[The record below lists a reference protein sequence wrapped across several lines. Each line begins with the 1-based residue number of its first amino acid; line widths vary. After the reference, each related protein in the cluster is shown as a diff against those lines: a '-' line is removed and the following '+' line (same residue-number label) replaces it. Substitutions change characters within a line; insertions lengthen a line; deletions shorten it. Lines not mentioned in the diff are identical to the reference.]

1 MDLPIKNR
9 VSAGRMLAQALDAY
23 RSRNN
28 LLILALPRGGVPVA
42 NEIAVAFSAPLDL
55 LLVRKLGAP
64 RYPELAMGAIA
75 SGGAIV
81 MNEDVVNVHQISEEE
96 IASVRK
102 REEKELRRREQTYR
116 GDKPAPEIRGCC
128 VIVVDD
134 GMATGATMKAG
145 VAALRQMQP
154 EAIVAAIPVA
164 PSETVTELQGM
175 VDEVVCLATP
185 EPFYAIGGCYT
196 DFGQTSDNEVIE
208 ILKAAWAQESKSS
221 DEEPHTLE
229 KTDWSEYCR
238 QFSHEHHGWLV
249 SFREETPAPVEARR
263 HEEMKFQNLPLE
275 SLDYD
280 ARDDVFQLSVLD
292 TGKPHEIS
300 IFCPKRLAESPH
312 GASSASLQI
321 DTDEGG
327 SILLGFSETYAI
339 AKARA

>member
-9 VSAGRMLAQALDAY
+9 VVAGRMLAQALDAY

-28 LLILALPRGGVPVA
+28 LLVLALPRGGVPVA
-42 NEIAVAFSAPLDL
+42 NEISMAFSAPLDL

-96 IASVRK
+96 IVSVRA
-102 REEKELRRREQTYR
+102 REEKELRRRDQIYR
-116 GDKPAPEIRGCC
+116 GEKPPPEIRGRC

-154 EAIVAAIPVA
+154 ETIVAAIPVA
-164 PSETVTELQGM
+164 PSDTLTELQTM
-175 VDEVVCLATP
+175 VDEVVCLAMP
-185 EPFYAIGGCYT
+185 EPFYSIGGCYT
-196 DFGQTSDNEVIE
+196 DFSQTSDKEVIE

-221 DEEPHTLE
+221 DEEPQSLE
-229 KTDWSEYCR
+229 KTSWTEYCR

-249 SFREETPAPVEARR
+249 SFREEAPVAARR
-263 HEEMKFQNLPLE
+263 HREMKFQNLPLE

-321 DTDEGG
+321 DTGEGG

>member
-1 MDLPIKNR
+1 MELPIKNR
-9 VSAGRMLAQALDAY
+9 IAAGRMLAQALDAY

-42 NEIAVAFSAPLDL
+42 NEIALAFSAPLDL

-81 MNEDVVNVHQISEEE
+81 MNEDVVSVHQISEEE
-96 IASVRK
+96 ITCVRE
-102 REEKELRRREQTYR
+102 REGKELRRREQTYR
-116 GDKPAPEIRGCC
+116 GDKPAPEISGRC

-154 EAIVAAIPVA
+154 ETIVAAIPVA
-164 PSETVTELQGM
+164 PSETVTELQAM

-196 DFGQTSDNEVIE
+196 DFGQTSDKEVIE
-208 ILKAAWAQESKSS
+208 ILKAAWAQEANCS
-221 DEEPHTLE
+221 DEEPHILE
-229 KTDWSEYCR
+229 KTDWPEYCR

-249 SFREETPAPVEARR
+249 SFREEAPAEMQR
-263 HEEMKFQNLPLE
+263 HRGMKFQNLPLQ

-300 IFCPKRLAESPH
+300 IFCPKRLAEAPH
-312 GASSASLQI
+312 GASSALLQI
-321 DTDEGG
+321 DTGEGG